1 MFENLSILPE
11 GPIGVIME
19 QYRQDQNINKVDLG
33 VGVYRD
39 ENGKSLSMKAV
50 YLAEQ
55 KGAKRKY
62 KPLKPSSN

>member
-50 YLAEQ
+50 YLAKQ
-55 KGAKRKY
+55 KGAKRKH
-62 KPLKPSSN
+62 KPLKPSPN